1 MAINVCVACSAPLPS
16 GNAPCQICGAP
27 RLSGASPPLHSLVP
41 GTHLHQGKYAVG
53 RILGEGGFGITYKGA
68 HKALRQS
75 VAIKEFFPAGAV
87 RQGTAVSVPAPQQTA
102 FDRERANVLQEARLL
117 FGLRAPSIVNV
128 YDAFRENNTAYIVM
142 EYLDGQTL
150 GARLERGGRMSLDE
164 VRQIARG
171 VCEALTEVHA
181 LQLLHRDIKPDN
193 IMLTPTGRIVLIDF
207 GSARTFQSGQTG
219 SHTLVLTPGYA
230 APEQYSTS
238 ARFGPYTDIFSLGA
252 TLYHALL
259 GHPPPSA
266 IDRLH
271 NAAQAVRFP
280 SPLPDPF
287 YAALRQALE
296 LRVDARPQTLADFLQ
311 LALPQATATAGPQA
325 TPAQHPSPP
334 THTSPALSWRVV
346 RVLSRYWG
354 LGAAMAGIAL
364 LAGIL
369 IMAMGRFTNAPIAQ
383 SVVAPLQTPPP
394 AVITNP
400 PTFTPTPDPT
410 ATQTDTPAPTPQPT
424 HTHTPTASPTATDTS
439 TPTPQPTSTFTPT
452 PRPFCGQNPC
462 IFTPTPRP
470 AVNVQA
476 NLRAGPGL
484 QYAVVGGRNDG
495 DGVHPIAQT
504 QDGLWLE
511 LSGGQWIYAPLVDN
525 PPTNLPIAQHISP
538 TPLPPTPIPATLLP
552 AKPQWHPSQ
561 MPYVL
566 PTLPASTVKSEGFGD
581 GIWVVGK
588 DIKSGTYYS
597 VNYKGWDLR
606 QSCGWS
612 KLADWDRIIASDSD
626 YDGYVIVTIQSSDKA
641 FKASCYWWQPFNDI
655 IERPMPP
662 TGPVRSFGD
671 GIWIVGKDIASGTY
685 RSENNRLPCTWQ
697 RLSSF
702 DSGDHSTID
711 KGVNQWGSN
720 IVTIKANDKVFT
732 SYDCNQWN
740 WLEPLE

>member
-1 MAINVCVACSAPLPS
+1 MAINVCVACNAPLPS

-27 RLSGASPPLHSLVP
+27 RLSGASPSIHSLAP

-128 YDAFRENNTAYIVM
+128 YDAFLENNTAYIVM

-150 GARLERGGRMSLDE
+150 GARLERGGRLSLDE
-164 VRQIARG
+164 VRRIARD

-181 LQLLHRDIKPDN
+181 RQLLHRDIKPDN
-193 IMLTPTGRIVLIDF
+193 IMLTPAGRTVLIDF

-230 APEQYSTS
+230 APEQYSTA

-252 TLYHALL
+252 TLYHALI
-259 GHPPPSA
+259 GHPPPPA

-296 LRVDARPQTLADFLQ
+296 LRVDARPQTVADFLQ
-311 LALPQATATAGPQA
+311 LALPQVPASARIAGV
-325 TPAQHPSPP
+325 PSQQLSSP
-334 THTSPALSWRVV
+334 THTAPARAQRVV
-346 RVLSRYWG
+346 RSLSRYRW

-364 LAGIL
+364 LAGIY
-369 IMAMGRFTNAPIAQ
+369 IMAVGRFTNAPVAQ
-383 SVVAPLQTPPP
+383 RAAASLQTPTS
-394 AVITNP
+394 AAIANQT
-400 PTFTPTPDPT
+400 TFTPTPDPT

-424 HTHTPTASPTATDTS
+424 RTHTPTASPHRHGYVS
-439 TPTPQPTSTFTPT
+439 TPTPRFCHRGLEPIAYCLHRHGYVFTPAPRLAPTFTPT
-452 PRPFCGQNPC
+452 HW
-462 IFTPTPRP
+462 P

-476 NLRAGPGL
+476 NLRAGPGI

-511 LSGGQWIYAPLVDN
+511 LSGGRWIYAPLVDN
-525 PPTNLPIAQHISP
+525 SPTNLPIAQNIPP
-538 TPLPPTPIPATLLP
+538 TPLPPTPIPASLP
-552 AKPQWHPSQ
+552 S
-561 MPYVL
+561 
-566 PTLPASTVKSEGFGD
+566 TLPFLQYKS
-581 GIWVVGK
+581 
-588 DIKSGTYYS
+588 
-597 VNYKGWDLR
+597 KG
-606 QSCGWS
+606 
-612 KLADWDRIIASDSD
+612 
-626 YDGYVIVTIQSSDKA
+626 
-641 FKASCYWWQPFNDI
+641 
-655 IERPMPP
+655 
-662 TGPVRSFGD
+662 FGD
-671 GIWIVGKDIASGTY
+671 GIWIVGKEIASGTY
-685 RSENNRLPCTWQ
+685 YSVGKEMRRLPGVTQLCVWERLADFNNAMIARGSGDFGYTIVTIQASDKGFASKRCGQWQPFDDILKRQTPLSGPARNFGNGIWIVGKDIVSGTYRSMNNRTCSWQ

-702 DSGDHSTID
+702 NSRYRRIAFGLFEDGPIVLTIYA
-711 KGVNQWGSN
+711 S
-720 IVTIKANDKVFT
+720 DKVFT
-732 SYDCNQWN
+732 SYHCNQWN
-740 WLEPLE
+740 LIE

>member
-27 RLSGASPPLHSLVP
+27 RLSGAEPSLHRLAP

-87 RQGTAVSVPAPQQTA
+87 RQGTAVSVPAPQQAA

-117 FGLRAPSIVNV
+117 FGLRASSIVNV

-150 GARLERGGRMSLDE
+150 GARLERVGRLSLDE
-164 VRQIARG
+164 VRQIARA

-181 LQLLHRDIKPDN
+181 RQLLHRDIKPDN
-193 IMLTPTGRIVLIDF
+193 IMLTPAGRTVLIDF

-259 GHPPPSA
+259 GHPPPPA

-296 LRVDARPQTLADFLQ
+296 LRVDARPQTVADFLQ
-311 LALPQATATAGPQA
+311 LALPQATATAGDPGTTSA
-325 TPAQHPSPP
+325 TPA
-334 THTSPALSWRVV
+334 LSQRVV
-346 RVLSRYWG
+346 RSLSRYRW

-369 IMAMGRFTNAPIAQ
+369 IMAMGRFTNAPITQ
-383 SVVAPLQTPPP
+383 SAVAPLQTPPP

-400 PTFTPTPDPT
+400 PTFTPTPDST
-410 ATQTDTPAPTPQPT
+410 ATQMADTPTPTPTQQPT
-424 HTHTPTASPTATDTS
+424 RTHTPTASPTATD
-439 TPTPQPTSTFTPT
+439 
-452 PRPFCGQNPC
+452 
-462 IFTPTPRP
+462 TPTPRP

-476 NLRAGPGL
+476 NLRAGPGT
-484 QYAVVGGRNDG
+484 QYAIVGGRNDG
-495 DGVHPIAQT
+495 DDVHPIAQT
-504 QDGLWLE
+504 HDGLWLE

-525 PPTNLPIAQHISP
+525 PPTNLPIAQNIP
-538 TPLPPTPIPATLLP
+538 LTPLPPTPIPVTLPP

-561 MPYVL
+561 IPYVL

-581 GIWVVGK
+581 GIWVVGE

-597 VNYKGWDLR
+597 INPKSFNLR
-606 QSCGWS
+606 MPCGWS
-612 KLADWDRIIASDSD
+612 KLADWDRIVDADSD

-641 FKASCYWWQPFNDI
+641 FDASCHWWQSFNDI

-711 KGVNQWGSN
+711 KGVNQWGSD

-740 WLEPLE
+740 WLESLE